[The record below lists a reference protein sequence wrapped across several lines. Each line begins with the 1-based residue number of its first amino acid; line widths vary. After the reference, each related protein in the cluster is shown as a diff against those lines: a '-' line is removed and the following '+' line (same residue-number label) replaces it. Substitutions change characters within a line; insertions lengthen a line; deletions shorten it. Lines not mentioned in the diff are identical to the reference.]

1 MSSQE
6 VKESTASSPESDQ
19 DTATAESTQH
29 RLPLGQ
35 LQDGMQCEG
44 VVRNLQPYGAFVDI
58 GAERDGLLHISQVG
72 EGFVQRLEDVLQVG
86 QSIVVWVRDV
96 DEDRGRIR
104 LTTRMPGQTLVTRKK
119 LEDLLEGEV
128 MEGRVC
134 SITQFGAFVDIGAE
148 TDGLVH
154 VSELSTMH
162 VNHPADVVSR
172 GERVRVRILNVDIP
186 RHRIGLTMKNTD
198 HDDPDPI
205 EERQPDIPVAAHP
218 DNMPTAVEVAFRE
231 AQINNNSARDTA
243 GEPFGDL

>member
-1 MSSQE
+1 MSPQE
-6 VKESTASSPESDQ
+6 VKESTAISPESEQ
-19 DTATAESTQH
+19 DTATAESTPG

-35 LQDGMQCEG
+35 LQEGMQYEG
-44 VVRNLQPYGAFVDI
+44 IVRNLQPYGAFVDI

-72 EGFVQRLEDVLQVG
+72 EGFVQRLEDVLHIG

-96 DEDRGRIR
+96 DEERGRVR

-119 LEDLLEGEV
+119 LDDLIEGEV

-162 VNHPADVVSR
+162 VNHPADIVSR

-186 RHRIGLTMKNTD
+186 RHRIGLTMKNVD
-198 HDDPDPI
+198 SDDPDPM
-205 EERQPDIPVAAHP
+205 EENQPDVMAEAQP
-218 DNMPTAVEVAFRE
+218 DSMPTAVEIAFRE
-231 AQINNNSARDTA
+231 AQTNNNSEHDAADN
-243 GEPFGDL
+243 PFGDL

>member
-6 VKESTASSPESDQ
+6 VKESTPISPETEQ
-19 DTATAESTQH
+19 DTATAESAQG

-35 LQDGMQCEG
+35 LREGMQCEG

-96 DEDRGRIR
+96 DEDRGRVR

-119 LEDLLEGEV
+119 LDELAEGEV

-162 VNHPADVVSR
+162 VNHPADIVSR

-186 RHRIGLTMKNTD
+186 RHRIGLTMKNID
-198 HDDPDPI
+198 SDGSDLS
-205 EERQPDIPVAAHP
+205 EESPPNTTVEAQP

-231 AQINNNSARDTA
+231 AQTSVRDTA